1 MGRSTSYVF
10 LECGDETSQVVIT
23 WREKNFQFSGF
34 PNVTLTR
41 GYLRCTF
48 RIRRAEENNDAF
60 EIAQAEEPDSDLED

>member
-1 MGRSTSYVF
+1 LQRGEEV
-10 LECGDETSQVVIT
+10 SQVVIT

-34 PNVTLTR
+34 PSVFRR

-48 RIRRAEENNDAF
+48 KIARSEENNNEAL